1 MTNATQLPFKIAG
14 ALHRTAYRLGLGRKL
29 MGVPVLILTTTGR
42 RSGREIETVLTYF
55 EDPEGKFV
63 IASKGGAPA
72 HPAWYLNL
80 VAKPE
85 VGVRI
90 GEVSSSQ
97 QAVVVTD
104 PAERDRLYAIAV
116 QAMSGYAGYE
126 KKTDRKIP
134 VVRLRPAA

>member
-1 MTNATQLPFKIAG
+1 MSNADQLPFKIVG

-42 RSGREIETVLTYF
+42 RSGRDIETVLTYF

-90 GEVSSSQ
+90 GEVSSSH
-97 QAVVVTD
+97 QAVVVTE
-104 PAERDRLYAIAV
+104 PAERDRLYAIAA

-134 VVRLRPAA
+134 VVRLRPAS